1 MTTLTDNE
9 AQVILGI
16 VPSLK
21 ERVDQ
26 LWGDRTKGIE
36 RRKYVLSL
44 AVTTVCPIIGGV
56 VIAVI
61 LKTLHL

>member
-1 MTTLTDNE
+1 MAVLTDDE
-9 AQVILGI
+9 AHNLLITI
-16 VPSLK
+16 PTLK

-36 RRKYVLSL
+36 RRKYVFSL
-44 AVTTVCPIIGGV
+44 AVTTTCPIIGGV

-61 LKTLHL
+61 LKALHL